1 VKIKENIK
9 KHKLTERII
18 LNKEIY
24 LSLNLSYEE
33 GDVNLEHNN
42 TKICASIVSLLSDY
56 LGLGYDYNHGDLK
69 IRCTQ
74 TIYRLL
80 KCSKAL
86 VQTNIEH
93 VENEG
98 YFIGYMLGIKYY
110 TNSNAYPMRD
120 GSIIELYNKEE
131 LIGEIK
137 WQWIQ

>member
-1 VKIKENIK
+1 VKIKESIK
-9 KHKLTERII
+9 KHRLTERDII
-18 LNKEIY
+18 NKEIY
-24 LSLNLSYEE
+24 LSTDMSDEE

-80 KCSKAL
+80 KFGNAL
-86 VQTNIEH
+86 VQTNVEH

-98 YFIGYMLGIKYY
+98 YFIGYLLGIKYY
-110 TNSNAYPMRD
+110 TNSNVYPMED

-131 LIGEIK
+131 LIGKIK